1 MRAIVCHT
9 QTTSGVYHIFPDRS
23 SFLTLI
29 GGYAIIISPDFHF
42 SFHRQT
48 SDNPAR
54 VASFGA
60 IQTLEGKSETDI
72 RQELNSLVERY
83 YSAKQQVDMN
93 TIASCVSNVGHID
106 EKKLMTEAEYVEG
119 YQDIHCKIL
128 DGADNSSY
136 RVYVYYYVKIYDI
149 DTLIPSLNALYIK
162 QMDDGSFKIYLDTLK
177 SREQKYIDS
186 LDQSK
191 PVRELVT
198 TVQKELRTVVSRDSE
213 VRGFYQMLENA
224 QKSDST
230 K

>member
-1 MRAIVCHT
+1 MPLKYKKLVVFFSLGI
-9 QTTSGVYHIFPDRS
+9 
-23 SFLTLI
+23 LLI
-29 GGYAIIISPDFHF
+29 GLGTFAIISPDC
-42 SFHRQT
+42 
-48 SDNPAR
+48 
-54 VASFGA
+54 GA

-136 RVYVYYYVKIYDI
+136 RVYVYYYVKI
-149 DTLIPSLNALYIK
+149 PSLNALYIK
-162 QMDDGSFKIYLDTLK
+162 QMNDGSFKIYLDTLK

-224 QKSDST
+224 QKSDSA

>member
-1 MRAIVCHT
+1 M
-9 QTTSGVYHIFPDRS
+9 
-23 SFLTLI
+23 
-29 GGYAIIISPDFHF
+29 
-42 SFHRQT
+42 
-48 SDNPAR
+48 
-54 VASFGA
+54 
-60 IQTLEGKSETDI
+60 
-72 RQELNSLVERY
+72 ERY

>member
-1 MRAIVCHT
+1 MPLKYKKLVVFFSLGI
-9 QTTSGVYHIFPDRS
+9 
-23 SFLTLI
+23 LLI
-29 GGYAIIISPDFHF
+29 SLGTFAIISPDFHF

-54 VASFGA
+54 IASFGA

-162 QMDDGSFKIYLDTLK
+162 QMNDGSFKIYLDTLK

-224 QKSDST
+224 QKNDSA

>member
-1 MRAIVCHT
+1 MRWGIV
-9 QTTSGVYHIFPDRS
+9 YFFERMS
-23 SFLTLI
+23 SVLFSLGILLI
-29 GGYAIIISPDFHF
+29 GLGTFAIISPDFHF